1 MSICKIGE
9 TKVINGKRYRK
20 EKGARLCSGCAFEGK
35 DGCTSAT
42 KEDRIDLSIEN
53 GGSECYGTIW
63 ILADDQPEAPTAT
76 PPRDEV
82 REQRRFQAA
91 VAAMQGMLAI
101 GGHDAYR
108 DDLARFAVYHADALL
123 SELDR
128 TGAGK

>member
-20 EKGARLCSGCAFEGK
+20 HEASIGCI
-35 DGCTSAT
+35 GCHFRGHCQG
-42 KEDRIDLSIEN
+42 ERIAESIED
-53 GGSECYGTIW
+53 GGCECQNSIW

-76 PPRDEV
+76 PPRDEG
-82 REQRRFQAA
+82 REQRRFDAA
-91 VAAMQGMLAI
+91 VAAMQGMLSI
-101 GGHDAYR
+101 GGHDSYR

-123 SELDR
+123 AELDR